1 MLQTPPSLSEIDT
14 GDSLVIGFGP
24 ALDKTSSLHT
34 DHHAGYGRR
43 LNPHELPNLLLGEP
57 ILVPQVL
64 QKHFLAYVQVIFTQ
78 IFLETD
84 AVNMGQ
90 TRNQQA
96 VGVIDFTVA
105 HLVLQNYVADYIN
118 IPCFGTSVKWTCS
131 EPVRSMNGLHDQKSL
146 KAALENAFAALPP
159 RPLAP

>member
-34 DHHAGYGRR
+34 DHHAGDGRR

-64 QKHFLAYVQVIFTQ
+64 QKHFLAYVQAMFTQ
-78 IFLETD
+78 IFLE
-84 AVNMGQ
+84 AVAANMGQ
-90 TRNQQA
+90 TRNEQ
-96 VGVIDFTVA
+96 VVRVVDFAFA
-105 HLVLQNYVADYIN
+105 HFVLPNYVADYIN
-118 IPCFGTSVKWTCS
+118 VPCFLQSVKST
-131 EPVRSMNGLHDQKSL
+131 
-146 KAALENAFAALPP
+146 
-159 RPLAP
+159 

>member
-14 GDSLVIGFGP
+14 GDSLVLRVGP
-24 ALDKTSSLHT
+24 ALDKTRSLHP
-34 DHHAGYGRR
+34 DHHAGDGRR
-43 LNPHELPNLLLGEP
+43 LNLHELPNLLLGEP

-64 QKHFLAYVQVIFTQ
+64 QKHFLADVQVLFTQ

-96 VGVIDFTVA
+96 VGVVDLTVA
-105 HLVLQNYVADYIN
+105 HLVLQNYVVDYIN
-118 IPCFGTSVKWTCS
+118 VPCFGKSVKWKCS
-131 EPVRSMNGLHDQKSL
+131 D
-146 KAALENAFAALPP
+146 LPP
-159 RPLAP
+159 RPLTP

>member
-14 GDSLVIGFGP
+14 GDSLVIGLGT

-34 DHHAGYGRR
+34 DHHAGDGRR
-43 LNPHELPNLLLGEP
+43 LNPHELPNLLLGES

-64 QKHFLAYVQVIFTQ
+64 QKHFLAYVQVMFTQ
-78 IFLETD
+78 IFIETD

-96 VGVIDFTVA
+96 VRVVDFTFA
-105 HLVLQNYVADYIN
+105 HLLLQNYVSHYIN
-118 IPCFGTSVKWTCS
+118 VQCSYKPIKWKF
-131 EPVRSMNGLHDQKSL
+131 PNP
-146 KAALENAFAALPP
+146 F
-159 RPLAP
+159 